1 MRRSNLT
8 HEAILAKFGQQFVEA
23 TLENTKY
30 ATAPLMLPGNEAYFR
45 VLDEYLALMMQG
57 RMSPEEAAKKIGE
70 SWNKVTDD
78 IGRQEQIKLWRSGV
92 ESGVY
97 LDKF

>member
-30 ATAPLMLPGNEAYFR
+30 VTSPLMLPGNEAYFH
-45 VLDEYLALMMQG
+45 VLDTYLALVMQG
-57 RMSPEEAAKKIGE
+57 TISPEEAAKKIDEG
-70 SWNKVTDD
+70 WNKVTDD
-78 IGRQEQIKLWRSGV
+78 LGRQEQIKLWRSSV
-92 ESGVY
+92 ESGMY
-97 LDKF
+97 IDKF